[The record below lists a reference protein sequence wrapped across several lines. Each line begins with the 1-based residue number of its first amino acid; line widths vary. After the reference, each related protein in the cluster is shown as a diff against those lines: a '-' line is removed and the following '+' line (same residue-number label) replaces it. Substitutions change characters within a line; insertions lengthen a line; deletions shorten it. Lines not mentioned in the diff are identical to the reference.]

1 MKKKIGLVVAVI
13 FIGALVFG
21 ISKVIQNPKQYS
33 TPEAEVVTLQET
45 CSITEDQPQTSCCIL
60 HDCGEGSN
68 DELEH
73 DPLLDGLYNDGD
85 FGYRITTKGENH
97 VILYLSSSGEVSLIR
112 YADQT
117 LYPEE

>member
-45 CSITEDQPQTSCCIL
+45 CSITEEQAETAWGIL
-60 HDCGEGSN
+60 QDCGVGSI